1 MKQNKKPKNE
11 YIRKPVDK
19 TNPYKDDVLY
29 TPNGQWQYPGQVT
42 KIPGGDIT
50 MQGVPYPVMGIDNLG
65 NQQVMMPNMNYHFP
79 GQHVTEYPVD
89 LRISGNLK
97 NLRGSV
103 GANFG
108 SNRVELNMAT
118 PTNKFD
124 PSFGVKY
131 ARTFAQGGLL
141 NKTLTCPNCG
151 WSWKA
156 ADGGKDIATCHKCGG
171 TAKLAYGGI
180 PMAQNGKTHR
190 DSVEHQVDKIL
201 KYEQLRG
208 GPGAHPLDGTD
219 GYPDYRNPK
228 YKKMLMNNILPE
240 VNKIMPNASAMEKG
254 EAMDFIFNSG
264 WDKANNLILKD
275 PRAFA
280 LQEYYRKN
288 DPYKL
293 DADGKW
299 AGRKGAAYSFDQ
311 EYANTIG
318 KLPENERRIIMN
330 KGRDWYYK
338 NIDNPSPGVPN
349 SDYYDTWYGRIW
361 NTNDYSEFN
370 PKNPKFRPKKK
381 AYGGDPSLP
390 DLTGHY
396 QEGGWLD
403 TYPFGGRFTKTHTHM
418 QAGGSNKVQPLNL
431 KKYEAL
437 PETTGRMQNKYP
449 SLDTLKKQ
457 QAARLKNIRKPT
469 AEEIKLYAKPDT
481 NVIRPES
488 AGYITK
494 DSPEII
500 GKAIPHKIAAYNRA
514 VAESSTPDILQVR
527 KEQPVEDKIMDAVLN
542 PFTAATN
549 LYQHGYLP
557 DYFTQG
563 PKNINDIPAQIAFS
577 YTNPGKVLSM
587 AKASTELVPDIA
599 KVVKDPT
606 SGRNYLDIADDILSM
621 AHVSSLTD
629 KVPGFVK
636 AINDFKKKE
645 LGFLPGGLSVNVGN
659 IKKLYSNESK
669 METGLDRPHPFQYG
683 GWLDEYTDEYRRGG
697 SLYTPPG
704 LKKKVRKKGT
714 SKNIVSS
721 INKLFTR
728 NYDLF
733 GPSGKAIY
741 NPNSKYQSGG
751 GWLDNLD

>member
-50 MQGVPYPVMGIDNLG
+50 MEGVPYPVMGIDNLG

-89 LRISGNLK
+89 LRIRGNLK

-156 ADGGKDIATCHKCGG
+156 VDGGKDIATCHKCGS
-171 TAKLAYGGI
+171 T
-180 PMAQNGKTHR
+180 
-190 DSVEHQVDKIL
+190 V
-201 KYEQLRG
+201 
-208 GPGAHPLDGTD
+208 
-219 GYPDYRNPK
+219 
-228 YKKMLMNNILPE
+228 KM
-240 VNKIMPNASAMEKG
+240 
-254 EAMDFIFNSG
+254 
-264 WDKANNLILKD
+264 
-275 PRAFA
+275 
-280 LQEYYRKN
+280 
-288 DPYKL
+288 
-293 DADGKW
+293 
-299 AGRKGAAYSFDQ
+299 
-311 EYANTIG
+311 
-318 KLPENERRIIMN
+318 
-330 KGRDWYYK
+330 
-338 NIDNPSPGVPN
+338 
-349 SDYYDTWYGRIW
+349 
-361 NTNDYSEFN
+361 
-370 PKNPKFRPKKK
+370 

-403 TYPFGGRFTKTHTHM
+403 AYPFGGRFTKTHTHM
-418 QAGGSNKVQPLNL
+418 DNGGSNKVQPLNL

-469 AEEIKLYAKPDT
+469 AEETKLYAKPDT

-577 YTNPGKVLSM
+577 YTNPGKVLGM
-587 AKASTELVPDIA
+587 AKAATKLAPDIA
-599 KVVKDPT
+599 KVAKDPT
-606 SGRNYLDIADDILSM
+606 SGRNYLNIADDILSM
-621 AHVSSLTD
+621 AHVASLTN

-669 METGLDRPHPFQYG
+669 MEKGLDRPHPFQYG

-733 GPSGKAIY
+733 GPSGKSIY